1 MSAFQYQAL
10 DPSGKTRKGILSADN
25 ARLARRELLDKGLTP
40 LRLENVG
47 AEVDGHRA
55 RKASF
60 SKSDLV
66 LVTRQVAILVNS
78 ATPVEEALSAVAT
91 QMNKPG
97 VRGTL
102 LSIRARVIEGWRLSD
117 ALAEH
122 PAIFSDLYRGIIA
135 AGETSGDLGV
145 VMIRLA
151 DMLEKNRA
159 TLMKA
164 LTSLIYP
171 AALAVIATLVIS
183 GMMIFIVPK
192 IVEQFDTMGAQL
204 PLITRL
210 VISFSNFLQA
220 WGLWLLLLLVAATV
234 GFWRAMGVPSVRL
247 RVDTLLLKLPVFG
260 GFARGMDGARFARTL
275 STLFASGVPLLD
287 CLQASRRTVM
297 NTRIRHQ
304 LGDTLTAVREGASLA
319 GGLQKAAAFPP
330 MLGYMVAAGERAG
343 ELPVMLDKTAAQ
355 MEIEFDTATTLALR
369 LIEPVIV
376 VGMGLVIMTVMLAI
390 LVPVLQINTL
400 TVS

>member
-1 MSAFQYQAL
+1 MTAFQYQAL
-10 DPSGKTRKGILSADN
+10 DTTGKTRKGILSADSV
-25 ARLARRELLDKGLTP
+25 RLARRELLDRGLTP
-40 LRLENVG
+40 LSLENVG
-47 AEVDGHRA
+47 MDVDGQK
-55 RKASF
+55 RKKPSF
-60 SKSDLV
+60 SKHDVV
-66 LVTRQVAILVNS
+66 LVTRQIAILVNS
-78 ATPVEEALSAVAT
+78 ATPVEEALNAVAA

-102 LSIRARVIEGWRLSD
+102 LTIRSRVIEGWRLSD

-122 PAIFSDLYRGIIA
+122 PLIFSDLYRGIIA
-135 AGETSGDLGV
+135 AGETSGDLGT
-145 VMIRLA
+145 VMVRLA

-164 LTSLIYP
+164 MTSLIYP

-204 PLITRL
+204 PLVTRL
-210 VISFSNFLQA
+210 VIGVSGFLQN
-220 WGLWLLLLLVAATV
+220 WGIWLLIVTV
-234 GFWRAMGVPSVRL
+234 LAVMGFWRALSIPAMRL
-247 RVDTLLLKLPVFG
+247 RVDTFLLRLPVFG
-260 GFARGMDGARFARTL
+260 RLAKGMDAARFARTL

-297 NTRIRHQ
+297 NTRLREQ
-304 LGDTLTAVREGASLA
+304 LADTLTSVREGASLA

-343 ELPVMLDKTAAQ
+343 ELPLMLDKTAAQ
-355 MEIEFDTATTLALR
+355 MESEFDTATTVALR

-376 VGMGLVIMTVMLAI
+376 VGMGLIIMTVMLAI

-400 TVS
+400 TVG